1 VTIDPTEVAERVA
14 VVRARIDAVAS
25 DRPVRIVAVTKG
37 FGPDAVVAALAAGC
51 TDIGENYAQELVTKF
66 GALPEAVRSAVVVH
80 FIGRLQ
86 SNKVRALAPIVGCW
100 QSVDRPSLVGPL
112 ARFAP
117 GARVL
122 VQVNVSDEPAKGGCG
137 PSDAAPLVERLRA
150 SGAEVTGLMAVG
162 RTGPPEQA
170 RSGFRLLRR
179 MADDLGLVECSMG
192 MTDDL
197 EVAVQEG
204 ATMVRVG
211 SALFGARPR
220 RDGDGALASPS
231 EE

>member
-1 VTIDPTEVAERVA
+1 VTIDPTVVVERLA
-14 VVRARIDAVAS
+14 AVRARIDAAAT

-66 GALPEAVRSAVVVH
+66 GAVPEAVRNAVLVH

-100 QSVDRPSLVGPL
+100 QSVDRPSLTGPL

-122 VQVNVSDEPAKGGCG
+122 VQVNVSDEPAKGGCA
-137 PSDAAPLVERLRA
+137 PSEAEWLVERLRA
-150 SGAEVTGLMAVG
+150 SGAEVRGLMAVG

-179 MADDLGLVECSMG
+179 MVDDLGLVECSMG

-220 RDGDGALASPS
+220 RDGDGALASPV